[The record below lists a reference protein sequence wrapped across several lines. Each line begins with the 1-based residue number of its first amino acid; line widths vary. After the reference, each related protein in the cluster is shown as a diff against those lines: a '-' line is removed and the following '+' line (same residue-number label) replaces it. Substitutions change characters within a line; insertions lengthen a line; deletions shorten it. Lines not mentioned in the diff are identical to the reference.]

1 MMSPRRLL
9 RRFRV
14 HPGIRLR
21 LGLWYTLVL
30 AIVLIFFSAVM
41 YFSLSQSL
49 YAELDRNLA
58 AESDLVAQ
66 AIRIS
71 RDLTLPGNTINQL
84 PPDTAVSVF
93 GRTGRSIVRLSGSDL
108 LQPSETM
115 VASAEKEQ
123 PVYATDLIN
132 GETWRVYARPLIRSG
147 QITGVIEVGEPV
159 IDIQRTL
166 FQRLESMLIAV
177 PLTLL
182 LAIGGGIFLSNR
194 AMGPIERIVET
205 AETIQAEDLSRR
217 IDEPQSQDEV
227 GRLAHTFNAMLD
239 RIESAFRRERQFTA
253 DAAHELRTPLTLV
266 KNQIEVALSRPRTP
280 TEYEQVLVSVED
292 DLARLAQLVRNLLH
306 LARTDQAVVKKPV
319 DLVAVVADVVEQ
331 FEPLA
336 VERGLSLTLESR
348 ELVVVLGDSSQ
359 LGIVAA
365 NLIDNALSYASAG
378 GHVAVEVTRADGS
391 ATLTVRDDGPGIAA
405 SDLPYVFDRFYRV
418 DPARRAGHHGLGLAL
433 CTAIALEHNGR
444 MTVASQLGQGS
455 SFSLHLPAQPTAT
468 APRHPVRPAQ
478 HESGAQPV
486 PSPYETRTNSDRSAA
501 STR

>member
-1 MMSPRRLL
+1 MMSPRRVL

-21 LGLWYTLVL
+21 LAVWYTLVL
-30 AIVLIFFSAVM
+30 AIVLIFFSAVT

-49 YAELDRNLA
+49 YAELDRNLV
-58 AESDLVAQ
+58 AESDLVAE

-71 RDLTLPGNTINQL
+71 RNLTLPGNTINQL
-84 PPDTAVSVF
+84 PADTAVSVF
-93 GRTGRSIVRLSGSDL
+93 GRTGSSIVRLSGSDL
-108 LQPSETM
+108 LQPSESM

-123 PVYATDLIN
+123 PIYATDLIN
-132 GETWRVYARPLIRSG
+132 GQNWRVYARPLIRNG
-147 QITGVIEVGEPV
+147 QITGVIEVGQPV
-159 IDIQRTL
+159 IEIQRAL

-182 LAIGGGIFLSNR
+182 LATGGGIFLSSR

-217 IDEPQSQDEV
+217 IDEPKSQDEV

-239 RIESAFRRERQFTA
+239 RIESAFQRERQFTA

-280 TEYEQVLVSVED
+280 AEYEQVLVSVED
-292 DLARLAQLVRNLLH
+292 DIARLSKLVRNLLH
-306 LARTDQAVVKKPV
+306 LARTDQPIVKKPV
-319 DLVAVVADVVEQ
+319 DLVAVAADVVEQ

-336 VERGLSLTLESR
+336 VERGLSLRLEPS
-348 ELVVVLGDSSQ
+348 EPVVVLGDASQ

-365 NLIDNALSYASAG
+365 NLIDNALSYAGLG
-378 GHVAVEVTRADGS
+378 GCVTVDVTRVDGS
-391 ATLTVRDDGPGIAA
+391 VTLTVRDDGPGIST
-405 SDLPYVFDRFYRV
+405 SDLPHVFDRFYRV
-418 DPARRAGHHGLGLAL
+418 DPARQAGHHGLGLAL
-433 CTAIALEHNGR
+433 CTAIASEHNGR

-455 SFSLHLPAQPTAT
+455 SFSLHLPVQPPTSSA
-468 APRHPVRPAQ
+468 RHPVRPAQ
-478 HESGAQPV
+478 SESGAPAV
-486 PSPYETRTNSDRSAA
+486 PSAYDTRTNSDRSPA